1 MKPKHTLIVACA
13 LMFAA
18 SPVFAAEASKA
29 ICEPTEKVVADVKRA
44 KGVWT
49 ELTPAQW
56 EFVRGIYT
64 MNPLTPPGLP
74 PGKSAAIFTMPGE
87 ASGLIFFIDGKR
99 ACSPMPAPKALRQ
112 LIAQISKDVIP
123 PLEAGQDGD
132 L

>member
-1 MKPKHTLIVACA
+1 MKTMLVALLLA
-13 LMFAA
+13 VAPVTAYAA
-18 SPVFAAEASKA
+18 GPREAT
-29 ICEPTEKVVADVKRA
+29 CFDTEKVIADVKHA